1 MNAFLGIL
9 NVSTEG
15 VIIIMK
21 SYAGDKDEKPNG
33 LPKDSAGL
41 ANGAAR
47 KAEEQLE
54 SIKQEARNE
63 MKRQQKK

>member
-1 MNAFLGIL
+1 
-9 NVSTEG
+9 
-15 VIIIMK
+15 MK
-21 SYAGDKDEKPNG
+21 SYAGDKDEKPTG
-33 LPKDSAGL
+33 LPKDSAGK
-41 ANGAAR
+41 ANDAAR

>member
-1 MNAFLGIL
+1 MLNSFLGIL
-9 NVSTEG
+9 YVSTEG
-15 VIIIMK
+15 VIIMK

-41 ANGAAR
+41 ANDAAR

-63 MKRQQKK
+63 MKRQQKQ